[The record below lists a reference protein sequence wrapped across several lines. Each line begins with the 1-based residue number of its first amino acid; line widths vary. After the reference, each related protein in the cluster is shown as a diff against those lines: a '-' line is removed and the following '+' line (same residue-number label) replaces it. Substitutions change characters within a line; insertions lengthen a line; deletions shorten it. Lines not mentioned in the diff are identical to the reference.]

1 MNRIYEGNRL
11 SIKGRVIE
19 LFKKILVPTD
29 ASENSRRAL
38 KLAIELAS
46 SYQAE
51 LLLLHVSYTPQAY
64 WGYTISYGITVTQEQ
79 LDQNGELAIDA
90 TLSGID
96 QGQIVINK
104 RVESGHPVTI
114 ILDQIKK
121 ESIDLV
127 VMGSHGY
134 GAITGSVLGSVS
146 QRVLQRASCPVLVIK

>member
-1 MNRIYEGNRL
+1 M
-11 SIKGRVIE
+11 
-19 LFKKILVPTD
+19 FKKILVPTD

-38 KLAIELAS
+38 KMALELAS

-51 LLLLHVSYTPQAY
+51 VLLLHVSYTPQAY

-79 LDQNGELAIDA
+79 LDQNGEL
-90 TLSGID
+90 TLSGVD

-104 RVESGHPVTI
+104 RVEAGHPVTV
-114 ILDQIKK
+114 ILDQIKQ

-146 QRVLQRASCPVLVIK
+146 QRVLQRASCPVLIIK